1 MPRVGLT
8 PSTVVDA
15 ALVLV
20 DEVGPDALTLTAVAD
35 RLGVRTPSLYNH
47 VEGLDDLRERM
58 AAKALGDLADALEA
72 VAAHDDPRA
81 PLVAYRRWAS
91 DNPSRYALV
100 PVPAA
105 RSDALTNAPSVRMVE
120 LATAWAG
127 RFGLHDDD
135 AVHAAR
141 ALRSALHGFCTIET
155 AGGFGLQVDVEDSFH
170 VLVELLVAGLQASG
184 ARPTRPEH
192 GCRVLQ

>member
-8 PSTVVDA
+8 PATVVDA
-15 ALVLV
+15 ALELV
-20 DEVGPDALTLTAVAD
+20 DEDRPEPPTLTAVAD

-47 VEGLDDLRERM
+47 VDGLDDLRARM
-58 AAKALGDLADALEA
+58 SARALADLADALAA
-72 VAAHDDPRA
+72 VADHDDPRA
-81 PLVAYRRWAS
+81 PLVAYRGWAK

-105 RSDALTNAPSVRMVE
+105 PGDAVTNAPSVRLVG
-120 LATAWAG
+120 LVTAWVG

-155 AGGFGLQVDVEDSFH
+155 AGGFGLPVDVEDSFH
-170 VLVELLVAGLQASG
+170 VLVELLVAGLRASG
-184 ARPTRPEH
+184 TDGPDDDPISP
-192 GCRVLQ
+192 G